1 MHATAR
7 AVQNVVQMSPTFDP
21 TSVFDDDSSGTVLRR
36 ASAADVDGIHDLW
49 RRAHPMERPIARETL
64 AQLIQHGWFLL
75 VIDTHTDEIIAA
87 VHVRLA
93 GRIGRVSHLTMDP
106 RRRRH
111 QLATRLLGVADAL
124 CAVFGCTP
132 YEELDGIGAAA

>member
-7 AVQNVVQMSPTFDP
+7 PVQNVLQMSPTFDP

-36 ASAADVDGIHDLW
+36 ASAADVDDIRDLW
-49 RRAHPMERPIARETL
+49 RRAHPNERVIAREAVEHL
-64 AQLIQHGWFLL
+64 VQHGWFLI
-75 VIDTHTDEIIAA
+75 VADDRTDELIAA
-87 VHVRLA
+87 VHVRIR

-106 RRRRH
+106 QHRRH
-111 QLATRLLGVADAL
+111 GLATRLLGVADAL

-132 YEELDGIGAAA
+132 YEELDEIGAAA